1 MLVYFPGTDENL
13 RQLFEEK
20 QTSLTHGW
28 AVTEALRSVDKSLTD
43 DDLEYHVT
51 YSAADHCLQMPQ
63 FSGRRIVIAADVDK
77 AAAVDDPGPGEIRVE
92 VPISL
97 ELIDAFYVDVP
108 DADGNFDHDEEL
120 AWFARQEI
128 SDLIARPL

>member
-13 RQLFEEK
+13 RQLLEEN

-63 FSGRRIVIAADVDK
+63 FSGRRIVIAVDVDK